1 MANMTT
7 ATQGTFSSNP
17 AAFKQLDPSKY
28 IALGDYINAVNKP
41 DNRAKIVKA
50 FGAQTITGFLQ
61 LVGATKS
68 EAVAD
73 EVTYWEENRL
83 HQMQRITVGVGGI
96 AAGKTQVLPF
106 GAGVPVFV
114 RQNDVLLLN
123 GQNRVFVTA
132 VNGTT
137 NFTVAH
143 LKDTNLPLIAEG
155 TYDLTIVGN
164 LFPQGSDQQTE
175 YLESN
180 VEKRTNGFMI
190 IKDIFKVTGSQA
202 TNIGWVD
209 IGGGEFRW
217 FIKGETD
224 TRLRYTDKRE
234 MMMLM
239 GQKSDHSAV
248 TSLGINGS
256 EGYFEAIENRGL
268 VTNGYITDLADLDA
282 IVKEFDKQGAGPE
295 YALYIDRTQDLL
307 IDDLVAKGNSGS
319 LTAGVAEQ
327 YGAFNNSKDTAVNLG
342 FRSFGRGGYTFHK
355 HDWKLLND
363 PTLMANAN
371 FAGVAIPLSTVV
383 DPKTGDRNPSLEM
396 NYKSTNGYSREMEHW
411 ITGSIL
417 GAKNDTK
424 DQAQFNYRSEINL
437 VTRGANRHMLIKKA

>member
-1 MANMTT
+1 MTGV
-7 ATQGTFSSNP
+7 TQGEFSSNP

-41 DNRAKIVKA
+41 DNRGKIVKA
-50 FGAQTITGFLQ
+50 FGAQNITGFLK

-73 EVTYWEENRL
+73 EVTYWEEQRL
-83 HQMQRITVGVGGI
+83 HQMQVITVGAGGI

-106 GAGVPVFV
+106 SGSPVFV
-114 RQNDVLLLN
+114 RVNDVVLMG
-123 GQNRVFVTA
+123 GQFRALVTA

-137 NFTVAH
+137 NFTVAN
-143 LKDTNLPLIAEG
+143 LKDVNLPLIAEG
-155 TYDLTIVGN
+155 SHSLPIVGN
-164 LFPQGSDQQTE
+164 LFAQGTDQQTE

-180 VEKRTNGFMI
+180 VEKRTNPFMI

-209 IGGGEFRW
+209 LGNGDFRW

-224 TRLRYTDKRE
+224 TRVRYEDKRE
-234 MMMLM
+234 MMTLL
-239 GQKSDHSAV
+239 GQKSDHTAV

-268 VTNGYITDLADLDA
+268 VTNGYITDLDDLDA
-282 IVKEFDKQGAGPE
+282 IVKELDKQGAGAE
-295 YALYIDRTQDLL
+295 YAMYIDRTQDLL

-363 PTLMANAN
+363 PTLLANAN
-371 FAGVAIPLSTVV
+371 FGGVAIPLSTVV

-396 NYKSTNGYSREMEHW
+396 NYKSSNGYSREMEHW

-417 GAKNDTK
+417 GAKNETK
-424 DQAQFNYRSEINL
+424 DVAQFNYRSEINL
-437 VTRGANRHMLIKKA
+437 VTRGANRHLLIKKA